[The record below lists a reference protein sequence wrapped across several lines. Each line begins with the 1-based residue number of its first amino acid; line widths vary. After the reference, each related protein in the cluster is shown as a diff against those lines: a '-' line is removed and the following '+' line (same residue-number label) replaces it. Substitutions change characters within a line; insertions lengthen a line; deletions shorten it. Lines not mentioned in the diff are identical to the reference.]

1 MTPGQR
7 LRLADRLAWVAVTLT
22 AIASVAGLAV
32 PGVYGD
38 RDALVRL
45 TQADDV
51 FRLAIVLPILAI
63 GLASAAHG
71 SITGRLAALGA
82 LATLAYLYAFLA
94 FGAALSAATLAHIT
108 ILGLVFWS
116 LLLLSTAMD
125 PRAVERVVTRRLLR
139 RTTAVFLV
147 AIAGLSVLQWSATIL
162 GAVASGT
169 LPADVAEFGWAT
181 SPLYAIELAF
191 VVPLMAVAGIGL
203 LRRDAGGALTVPLLI
218 FLALLGLGLVWEAV
232 FVALG
237 GTPFDPAMAI
247 AGLLFL
253 ALPALLLVPAFVD
266 RNHGAERRSPP
277 VSDVP

>member
-7 LRLADRLAWVAVTLT
+7 LTLADRLAWVAVILT

-32 PGVYGD
+32 PGLYRD

-51 FRLAIVLPILAI
+51 FRLAIVLPILVI
-63 GLASAAHG
+63 GLATAARG

-94 FGAALSAATLAHIT
+94 FGAALSAATLAHIA
-108 ILGLVFWS
+108 ILGLVSWS
-116 LLLLSTAMD
+116 LLLVSTAMD
-125 PRAVERVVTRRLLR
+125 PRAVERAVTRRLLR

-147 AIAGLSVLQWSATIL
+147 TIAGLSVLQWSATIVA
-162 GAVASGT
+162 AVASAT
-169 LPADVAEFGWAT
+169 LPADVARFGWVT

-191 VVPLMAVAGIGL
+191 VVPLMAVAGTGL
-203 LRRDAGGALTVPLLI
+203 LRRRPAGAFAVPLLI
-218 FLALLGLGLVWEAV
+218 FLTLLGLGLTWEAV

-237 GTPFDPAMAI
+237 GAPFDAGMAI
-247 AGLLFL
+247 AGLVFL
-253 ALPALLLVPAFVD
+253 VIPVILLVPVFVD
-266 RNHGAERRSPP
+266 RSHRAERISLP
-277 VSDVP
+277 VGDVP